1 MEGIVVS
8 KPAVIVLVSRIGA
21 GKSTLG
27 QALSTLS
34 GYQVFS
40 FGQYVKQIALTRGIG
55 MSRKAL
61 QDLGEQLVASDP
73 ELFTTTALAGVDFDA
88 GVIID
93 GLRHQSVLEQIRLL
107 ANHVPVI
114 MVFVNTDR
122 KVRIDRLVARGMN
135 LAEIDAADNHIM
147 ERLLEETFLP
157 VADTV
162 VDGTVLPNLNAQI
175 ILNRAKG
182 LQ

>member
-1 MEGIVVS
+1 
-8 KPAVIVLVSRIGA
+8 
-21 GKSTLG
+21 
-27 QALSTLS
+27 
-34 GYQVFS
+34 
-40 FGQYVKQIALTRGIG
+40 
-55 MSRKAL
+55 
-61 QDLGEQLVASDP
+61 
-73 ELFTTTALAGVDFDA
+73 
-88 GVIID
+88 
-93 GLRHQSVLEQIRLL
+93 
-107 ANHVPVI
+107 
-114 MVFVNTDR
+114 
-122 KVRIDRLVARGMN
+122 MN